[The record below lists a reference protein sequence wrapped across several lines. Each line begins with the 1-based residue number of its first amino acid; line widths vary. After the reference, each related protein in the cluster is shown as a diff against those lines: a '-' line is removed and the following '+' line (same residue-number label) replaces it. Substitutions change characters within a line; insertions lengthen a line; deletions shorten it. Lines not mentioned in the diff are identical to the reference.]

1 MDQNNDVVILEK
13 KPVKMT
19 AAALKRAK
27 TKRRTELLTKRRDE
41 FEEEFTTVEERIK
54 TISYPKVK
62 GLSVLH
68 GKFGTG
74 KIVDQKE
81 NHISVTFK
89 SDKKDFQLPDAIAKD
104 YLKVENGKIISAY
117 KELSELLLRKKTISR
132 SLLVLVRELEPI
144 EE

>member
-41 FEEEFTTVEERIK
+41 FEEELTTVEERIK

-89 SDKKDFQLPDAIAKD
+89 SRTERFGSIPEI
-104 YLKVENGKIISAY
+104 V
-117 KELSELLLRKKTISR
+117 
-132 SLLVLVRELEPI
+132 SLNYSGNPSTQGGGFFFCR
-144 EE
+144 